1 MLRPGARQSGE
12 RPLRCTRGRG
22 TVARMDPLEGIAAAD
37 RLLGRRFPLPA
48 RSLPLV
54 RWTEVTEEGSGAQV
68 DWNLDDTRP
77 GTPGRLCL
85 YAGPEPPPDHLP
97 GVPAVQEGP
106 YAVRRAPLEAAQP
119 SLRPVVELLWRVE
132 GLHLRLMGQGPWPE
146 VELRAIAASVG

>member
-97 GVPAVQEGP
+97 GVPAVQEGR
-106 YAVRRAPLEAAQP
+106 YAVRRAPLAEAQP
-119 SLRPVVELLWRVE
+119 SLRPVVELLWRLE
-132 GLHLRLMGQGPWPE
+132 DLHLRLMGQGPWPE